1 MSHLLLRPF
10 DVFMYKDRP
19 AIILSPSMDTSSR
32 TRKYSELYVDCGYVN
47 EDGSIGDHFTLDRS
61 AFQEKGTIQ
70 LIDGA
75 EAKVVVKLPPDIA
88 QQVKE
93 YREQAEAKKNVNFD
107 DPLSGK
113 DEFHPSYGCIRL
125 SKYSGNSRLFMSP
138 FRHQHF
144 IGIAISRA
152 KRYRSLSNDRMHG
165 ELRSV
170 VEIFMSEAQFA
181 HFITSATDGGGT
193 PCTIHCVTST
203 YMPEPP
209 GGDEIEA
216 FHEDVEKSAVKA
228 VSIFQKAID
237 KSFEL
242 VNKGKAGK
250 KELHELWNLLL
261 ASKRSIEDS
270 MPFIVKQMRERMG
283 QVAADAHTEI
293 EAYMQRAVTALGM
306 KALGADMPVK
316 LLDRSKDKP

>member
-1 MSHLLLRPF
+1 M
-10 DVFMYKDRP
+10 
-19 AIILSPSMDTSSR
+19 T
-32 TRKYSELYVDCGYVN
+32 N
-47 EDGSIGDHFTLDRS
+47 TL
-61 AFQEKGTIQ
+61 
-70 LIDGA
+70 
-75 EAKVVVKLPPDIA
+75 
-88 QQVKE
+88 
-93 YREQAEAKKNVNFD
+93 
-107 DPLSGK
+107 
-113 DEFHPSYGCIRL
+113 
-125 SKYSGNSRLFMSP
+125 
-138 FRHQHF
+138 
-144 IGIAISRA
+144 
-152 KRYRSLSNDRMHG
+152 
-165 ELRSV
+165 
-170 VEIFMSEAQFA
+170 
-181 HFITSATDGGGT
+181 
-193 PCTIHCVTST
+193 ST